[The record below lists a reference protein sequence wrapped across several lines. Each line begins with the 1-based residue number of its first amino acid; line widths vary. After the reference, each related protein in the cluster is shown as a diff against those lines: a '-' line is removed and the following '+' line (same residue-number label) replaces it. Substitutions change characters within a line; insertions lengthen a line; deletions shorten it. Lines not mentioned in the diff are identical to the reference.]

1 MRERKN
7 GVIEW
12 TMRHYQITLLV
23 ITVLVGLGI
32 LGLVDMPK
40 QEFPEFTI
48 RQGVVVGVYPGAT
61 SGEVEEQL
69 AKPLERYLFTFKE
82 VKKKKTYSMSRD
94 GMVYVMVELND
105 DVNNKDEVWSKIK
118 LGLQNFKSQLPSG
131 VLAVIANDDF
141 GDTSALLITLESEDK
156 TYRELQRY
164 METLEDRL
172 RRIESV
178 SNLRRYGVQNEQIS
192 VYLDPDKLAAYGLD
206 TRMLMT
212 TLFTQGFTTASGS
225 LENGGLDIPIH
236 LSVTYP
242 SEREVG
248 EQILLADADGHMIR
262 LKDVARIVREYPEP
276 DSYITNNGKKAIILS
291 MEMREGHNIVRYGKE
306 VDEVLHAFERDL
318 PESVS
323 IRRIAD
329 QPKVVGDSV
338 SSFVRDLFVSIVVV
352 ILVMMVL
359 FPFRSAL
366 VAATSIPI
374 SVFISIGVM
383 YACGIPLNTVT
394 LAALIVVLGMIVDNS
409 IIVIDAY
416 LEYLDAS
423 GTNRECSGAAEEY
436 ASMVDKLDR
445 QVGAIVDQVRKLGLD
460 KRTIIIFSSDNGH
473 ELYYR
478 TDKGRGRGPDC
489 HGGVLDGTGELL
501 DVFRGSRGRVGPN
514 NAMANLAGLKWTS
527 HEGGIR
533 VPLIISW
540 PGTLPYGKVCH
551 SLVANYDHM
560 ASFADLAG
568 VRMPEGKDA
577 ISYIDI
583 LSGNSARQRDY
594 VVVDHTVITGD
605 GWKLTQKQNKPF
617 LFQIG
622 KDPEERHNLAETRK
636 DQLEKLRAIYRKE
649 VGSPRKDR

>member
-1 MRERKN
+1 
-7 GVIEW
+7 
-12 TMRHYQITLLV
+12 
-23 ITVLVGLGI
+23 
-32 LGLVDMPK
+32 
-40 QEFPEFTI
+40 
-48 RQGVVVGVYPGAT
+48 
-61 SGEVEEQL
+61 
-69 AKPLERYLFTFKE
+69 
-82 VKKKKTYSMSRD
+82 
-94 GMVYVMVELND
+94 
-105 DVNNKDEVWSKIK
+105 
-118 LGLQNFKSQLPSG
+118 
-131 VLAVIANDDF
+131 
-141 GDTSALLITLESEDK
+141 
-156 TYRELQRY
+156 

-374 SVFISIGVM
+374 SVFILIGVM

-416 LEYLDAS
+416 LEYLDKGYSRWYAAVYS
-423 GTNRECSGAAEEY
+423 AKNYFSSILLATLCICVIFFPLLFTMTGQMLDFVTFFPWTAFHLPHGVAGGGDGLYPAAGA
-436 ASMVDKLDR
+436 
-445 QVGAIVDQVRKLGLD
+445 GLD
-460 KRTIIIFSSDNGH
+460 QEGIEVRAGEYGQEEVQSAG
-473 ELYYR
+473 YR
-478 TDKGRGRGPDC
+478 TGRLYEGTDVDFPFPENHDRSGR
-489 HGGVLDGTGELL
+489 LDGCLGDPDDHPTEPAY
-501 DVFRGSRGRVGPN
+501 DADSRPGSVRRRDLSPAG
-514 NAMANLAGLKWTS
+514 NLAG
-527 HEGGIR
+527 
-533 VPLIISW
+533 
-540 PGTLPYGKVCH
+540 PY
-551 SLVANYDHM
+551 
-560 ASFADLAG
+560 
-568 VRMPEGKDA
+568 R
-577 ISYIDI
+577 
-583 LSGNSARQRDY
+583 RR
-594 VVVDHTVITGD
+594 
-605 GWKLTQKQNKPF
+605 
-617 LFQIG
+617 
-622 KDPEERHNLAETRK
+622 ER
-636 DQLEKLRAIYRKE
+636 
-649 VGSPRKDR
+649 

>member
-32 LGLVDMPK
+32 WGLVDMPK

-248 EQILLADADGHMIR
+248 EQILLADADGYMIR

-323 IRRIAD
+323 IHRIAD

-416 LEYLDAS
+416 LEYLDKGYSRWYAAVYS
-423 GTNRECSGAAEEY
+423 AKNYFSSILLATLCICVIFFPFLLPLDAFHLPHGVAGGGDGLYPAAGA
-436 ASMVDKLDR
+436 
-445 QVGAIVDQVRKLGLD
+445 GLD
-460 KRTIIIFSSDNGH
+460 QEGIEVRAGEYGQEEVQSAG
-473 ELYYR
+473 YR
-478 TDKGRGRGPDC
+478 TGRLYEGTDVDFPFPENHDRSGR
-489 HGGVLDGTGELL
+489 LDGCLGDPDDHPTEPAY
-501 DVFRGSRGRVGPN
+501 DADSRPGSVCRRDLSPAG
-514 NAMANLAGLKWTS
+514 NLAG
-527 HEGGIR
+527 
-533 VPLIISW
+533 
-540 PGTLPYGKVCH
+540 PY
-551 SLVANYDHM
+551 
-560 ASFADLAG
+560 
-568 VRMPEGKDA
+568 R
-577 ISYIDI
+577 
-583 LSGNSARQRDY
+583 RR
-594 VVVDHTVITGD
+594 
-605 GWKLTQKQNKPF
+605 
-617 LFQIG
+617 
-622 KDPEERHNLAETRK
+622 ER
-636 DQLEKLRAIYRKE
+636 
-649 VGSPRKDR
+649 

>member
-32 LGLVDMPK
+32 WGLVDMPK

-172 RRIESV
+172 RQIESV

-409 IIVIDAY
+409 IVV
-416 LEYLDAS
+416 LESCMRCKEEGMDFREAAAT
-423 GTNRECSGAAEEY
+423 GTATMLMSILA
-436 ASMVDKLDR
+436 
-445 QVGAIVDQVRKLGLD
+445 
-460 KRTIIIFSSDNGH
+460 
-473 ELYYR
+473 
-478 TDKGRGRGPDC
+478 
-489 HGGVLDGTGELL
+489 GTLTT
-501 DVFRGSRGRVGPN
+501 VVVYIPM
-514 NAMANLAGLKWTS
+514 AMADGLVGMMTGPLSWTILLTLLCS
-527 HEGGIR
+527 FLCAVVV
-533 VPLIISW
+533 VPLAFLWLKPPDQGSAYYQPH
-540 PGTLPYGKVCH
+540 PGPVQGLLPPDPAPAAAPPRAGGAGGRRLLPGRH
-551 SLVANYDHM
+551 P
-560 ASFADLAG
+560 ADD
-568 VRMPEGKDA
+568 P
-577 ISYIDI
+577 
-583 LSGNSARQRDY
+583 
-594 VVVDHTVITGD
+594 D
-605 GWKLTQKQNKPF
+605 GICDDGQ
-617 LFQIG
+617 
-622 KDPEERHNLAETRK
+622 
-636 DQLEKLRAIYRKE
+636 QL
-649 VGSPRKDR
+649 

>member
-32 LGLVDMPK
+32 WGLVDMPK

-383 YACGIPLNTVT
+383 ESRIIPTLPEGVT
-394 LAALIVVLGMIVDNS
+394 YEYGGAKELDFETMNPLMQGLAIAVIIVFFFLLVNFKKIGLALAALSSLLLTLFGAALGLWAFHIDFSLTCVLGVISLIGIVVRNAILIFEHAQDLRLHKHYSPRDAAFDAGRRRMLPIFLTSATTAVGVVPMIISGSSLWMPMGV
-409 IIVIDAY
+409 VIC
-416 LEYLDAS
+416 S
-423 GTNRECSGAAEEY
+423 GTVF
-436 ASMVDKLDR
+436 SMILAV
-445 QVGAIVDQVRKLGLD
+445 
-460 KRTIIIFSSDNGH
+460 IILPVFYWKIF
-473 ELYYR
+473 
-478 TDKGRGRGPDC
+478 
-489 HGGVLDGTGELL
+489 
-501 DVFRGSRGRVGPN
+501 
-514 NAMANLAGLKWTS
+514 
-527 HEGGIR
+527 
-533 VPLIISW
+533 
-540 PGTLPYGKVCH
+540 
-551 SLVANYDHM
+551 
-560 ASFADLAG
+560 
-568 VRMPEGKDA
+568 
-577 ISYIDI
+577 
-583 LSGNSARQRDY
+583 GN
-594 VVVDHTVITGD
+594 
-605 GWKLTQKQNKPF
+605 K
-617 LFQIG
+617 
-622 KDPEERHNLAETRK
+622 
-636 DQLEKLRAIYRKE
+636 
-649 VGSPRKDR
+649 

>member
-1 MRERKN
+1 M
-7 GVIEW
+7 
-12 TMRHYQITLLV
+12 
-23 ITVLVGLGI
+23 
-32 LGLVDMPK
+32 
-40 QEFPEFTI
+40 
-48 RQGVVVGVYPGAT
+48 
-61 SGEVEEQL
+61 
-69 AKPLERYLFTFKE
+69 
-82 VKKKKTYSMSRD
+82 
-94 GMVYVMVELND
+94 
-105 DVNNKDEVWSKIK
+105 
-118 LGLQNFKSQLPSG
+118 QNFKSQ
-131 VLAVIANDDF
+131 
-141 GDTSALLITLESEDK
+141 
-156 TYRELQRY
+156 
-164 METLEDRL
+164 DRL

-416 LEYLDAS
+416 LEYLDKGYSRWYAAVYS
-423 GTNRECSGAAEEY
+423 AKNYFSSILLATHGVAGGGDGLYPAAGA
-436 ASMVDKLDR
+436 
-445 QVGAIVDQVRKLGLD
+445 GLD
-460 KRTIIIFSSDNGH
+460 QEGIEVRAGEYGQEEVQSAG
-473 ELYYR
+473 YR
-478 TDKGRGRGPDC
+478 TGRLYEGTDVDFPFPENHDRSGR
-489 HGGVLDGTGELL
+489 LDGCLGDPDDHPTEPAY
-501 DVFRGSRGRVGPN
+501 DADSRPGSVRRRDLSPAG
-514 NAMANLAGLKWTS
+514 NLAG
-527 HEGGIR
+527 
-533 VPLIISW
+533 
-540 PGTLPYGKVCH
+540 PY
-551 SLVANYDHM
+551 
-560 ASFADLAG
+560 
-568 VRMPEGKDA
+568 R
-577 ISYIDI
+577 
-583 LSGNSARQRDY
+583 RR
-594 VVVDHTVITGD
+594 
-605 GWKLTQKQNKPF
+605 
-617 LFQIG
+617 
-622 KDPEERHNLAETRK
+622 ER
-636 DQLEKLRAIYRKE
+636 
-649 VGSPRKDR
+649 

>member
-212 TLFTQGFTTASGS
+212 TLFTQSFTTASGS

-366 VAATSIPI
+366 VAATSI
-374 SVFISIGVM
+374 
-383 YACGIPLNTVT
+383 
-394 LAALIVVLGMIVDNS
+394 
-409 IIVIDAY
+409 IVIDAY
-416 LEYLDAS
+416 LEYLDKGYS
-423 GTNRECSGAAEEY
+423 RWYAAVY
-436 ASMVDKLDR
+436 SAKNY
-445 QVGAIVDQVRKLGLD
+445 
-460 KRTIIIFSSDNGH
+460 FSSILLATLCICVIFFPLLFTMTGQMLDFVTFFPWTLSISLMVSLAVAMVFIPLL
-473 ELYYR
+473 ERVLIK
-478 TDKGRGRGPDC
+478 KGLKSGREN
-489 HGGVLDGTGELL
+489 TGKKRFNLL
-501 DVFRGSRGRVGPN
+501 DTVQAVYTRALTWTFRFPKTTIGLGTHQLRGGLARRTGSIGPSGS
-514 NAMANLAGLKWTS
+514 LPPRD
-527 HEGGIR
+527 HEGDGLGR
-533 VPLIISW
+533 SGDPLRRPLGW
-540 PGTLPYGKVCH
+540 LPLGRR
-551 SLVANYDHM
+551 LR
-560 ASFADLAG
+560 FAD
-568 VRMPEGKDA
+568 P
-577 ISYIDI
+577 
-583 LSGNSARQRDY
+583 
-594 VVVDHTVITGD
+594 
-605 GWKLTQKQNKPF
+605 
-617 LFQIG
+617 
-622 KDPEERHNLAETRK
+622 AEIR
-636 DQLEKLRAIYRKE
+636 
-649 VGSPRKDR
+649 

>member
-1 MRERKN
+1 MDHASLPDHVAGDYRAGRVGYLGFGGHAETGIP
-7 GVIEW
+7 GVHHPP
-12 TMRHYQITLLV
+12 RRGRGCLPRGDFRRGGGA
-23 ITVLVGLGI
+23 VG
-32 LGLVDMPK
+32 
-40 QEFPEFTI
+40 QAF
-48 RQGVVVGVYPGAT
+48 
-61 SGEVEEQL
+61 GE
-69 AKPLERYLFTFKE
+69 
-82 VKKKKTYSMSRD
+82 
-94 GMVYVMVELND
+94 
-105 DVNNKDEVWSKIK
+105 
-118 LGLQNFKSQLPSG
+118 
-131 VLAVIANDDF
+131 NDDF

-359 FPFRSAL
+359 GEYGQEEVQSAGYRTGRLYEGTDVDFPFPENHDWSGY
-366 VAATSIPI
+366 TPI
-374 SVFISIGVM
+374 TRRP
-383 YACGIPLNTVT
+383 CPT
-394 LAALIVVLGMIVDNS
+394 
-409 IIVIDAY
+409 
-416 LEYLDAS
+416 
-423 GTNRECSGAAEEY
+423 
-436 ASMVDKLDR
+436 
-445 QVGAIVDQVRKLGLD
+445 
-460 KRTIIIFSSDNGH
+460 
-473 ELYYR
+473 
-478 TDKGRGRGPDC
+478 
-489 HGGVLDGTGELL
+489 
-501 DVFRGSRGRVGPN
+501 
-514 NAMANLAGLKWTS
+514 
-527 HEGGIR
+527 
-533 VPLIISW
+533 
-540 PGTLPYGKVCH
+540 YGF
-551 SLVANYDHM
+551 D
-560 ASFADLAG
+560 
-568 VRMPEGKDA
+568 
-577 ISYIDI
+577 
-583 LSGNSARQRDY
+583 
-594 VVVDHTVITGD
+594 
-605 GWKLTQKQNKPF
+605 
-617 LFQIG
+617 
-622 KDPEERHNLAETRK
+622 
-636 DQLEKLRAIYRKE
+636 
-649 VGSPRKDR
+649 

>member
-306 VDEVLHAFERDL
+306 VDEVLRAFERDL
-318 PESVS
+318 PECLDPPD
-323 IRRIAD
+323 RRPAEGGGRLG
-329 QPKVVGDSV
+329 KFLRAG
-338 SSFVRDLFVSIVVV
+338 FVRVHRGRDLGDDGIVPVP
-352 ILVMMVL
+352 LG
-359 FPFRSAL
+359 
-366 VAATSIPI
+366 
-374 SVFISIGVM
+374 IGGG
-383 YACGIPLNTVT
+383 YFHPDQCL
-394 LAALIVVLGMIVDNS
+394 
-409 IIVIDAY
+409 
-416 LEYLDAS
+416 YLD
-423 GTNRECSGAAEEY
+423 RCHVRLRHPAEY
-436 ASMVDKLDR
+436 GDAGRLDR
-445 QVGAIVDQVRKLGLD
+445 GI
-460 KRTIIIFSSDNGH
+460 GH
-473 ELYYR
+473 
-478 TDKGRGRGPDC
+478 DRG
-489 HGGVLDGTGELL
+489 
-501 DVFRGSRGRVGPN
+501 
-514 NAMANLAGLKWTS
+514 
-527 HEGGIR
+527 
-533 VPLIISW
+533 
-540 PGTLPYGKVCH
+540 
-551 SLVANYDHM
+551 
-560 ASFADLAG
+560 
-568 VRMPEGKDA
+568 
-577 ISYIDI
+577 
-583 LSGNSARQRDY
+583 
-594 VVVDHTVITGD
+594 
-605 GWKLTQKQNKPF
+605 
-617 LFQIG
+617 
-622 KDPEERHNLAETRK
+622 
-636 DQLEKLRAIYRKE
+636 
-649 VGSPRKDR
+649 

>member
-192 VYLDPDKLAAYGLD
+192 VYLDPDKLAAYGLN

-291 MEMREGHNIVRYGKE
+291 MEMREGHNIVRYARFRAGSSRECLDPPDCRPAEGGGRLGKFLRAGF
-306 VDEVLHAFERDL
+306 VCVHRGRDL
-318 PESVS
+318 GDDGIVPVPLG
-323 IRRIAD
+323 IGGGYLHPD
-329 QPKVVGDSV
+329 QC
-338 SSFVRDLFVSIVVV
+338 L
-352 ILVMMVL
+352 
-359 FPFRSAL
+359 
-366 VAATSIPI
+366 
-374 SVFISIGVM
+374 
-383 YACGIPLNTVT
+383 
-394 LAALIVVLGMIVDNS
+394 
-409 IIVIDAY
+409 
-416 LEYLDAS
+416 YLD
-423 GTNRECSGAAEEY
+423 RCHVRLRHPAEY
-436 ASMVDKLDR
+436 GDTGRLDR
-445 QVGAIVDQVRKLGLD
+445 GI
-460 KRTIIIFSSDNGH
+460 GH
-473 ELYYR
+473 
-478 TDKGRGRGPDC
+478 DRG
-489 HGGVLDGTGELL
+489 
-501 DVFRGSRGRVGPN
+501 
-514 NAMANLAGLKWTS
+514 
-527 HEGGIR
+527 
-533 VPLIISW
+533 
-540 PGTLPYGKVCH
+540 
-551 SLVANYDHM
+551 
-560 ASFADLAG
+560 
-568 VRMPEGKDA
+568 
-577 ISYIDI
+577 
-583 LSGNSARQRDY
+583 
-594 VVVDHTVITGD
+594 
-605 GWKLTQKQNKPF
+605 
-617 LFQIG
+617 
-622 KDPEERHNLAETRK
+622 
-636 DQLEKLRAIYRKE
+636 
-649 VGSPRKDR
+649 

>member
-409 IIVIDAY
+409 IVV
-416 LEYLDAS
+416 LENIFTYRAD
-423 GTNRECSGAAEEY
+423 GY
-436 ASMVDKLDR
+436 DR
-445 QVGAIVDQVRKLGLD
+445 LEACTK
-460 KRTIIIFSSDNGH
+460 
-473 ELYYR
+473 
-478 TDKGRGRGPDC
+478 
-489 HGGVLDGTGELL
+489 GTGEVIGAVIASTLTTVAVFLPIALSGGMAGMMFKEFCITIVL
-501 DVFRGSRGRVGPN
+501 DADFLAPAGPVVDREGI
-514 NAMANLAGLKWTS
+514 AIPDPERDILAGAT
-527 HEGGIR
+527 ITDRCTDNR
-533 VPLIISW
+533 V
-540 PGTLPYGKVCH
+540 T
-551 SLVANYDHM
+551 
-560 ASFADLAG
+560 
-568 VRMPEGKDA
+568 VR
-577 ISYIDI
+577 
-583 LSGNSARQRDY
+583 
-594 VVVDHTVITGD
+594 
-605 GWKLTQKQNKPF
+605 
-617 LFQIG
+617 
-622 KDPEERHNLAETRK
+622 
-636 DQLEKLRAIYRKE
+636 
-649 VGSPRKDR
+649 